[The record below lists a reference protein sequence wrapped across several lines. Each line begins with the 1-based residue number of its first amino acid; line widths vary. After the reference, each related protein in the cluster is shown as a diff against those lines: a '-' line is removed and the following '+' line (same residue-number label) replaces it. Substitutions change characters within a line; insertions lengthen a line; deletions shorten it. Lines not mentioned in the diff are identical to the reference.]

1 MAYKGSST
9 QRRRVEDSGQT
20 KQAEAPRNTGGS
32 DNSTYNVDY
41 APSLKEAEKA
51 AANARTTASL
61 RTIAAKRRYGLEAR
75 LQELENL
82 RKSGQDDEAA
92 AINRDENRFK
102 SSEKSDTLSKNQQ
115 DNLDSREKNNV
126 FLNTI
131 MGGGVGGNPS
141 ADKKDFEVEGQNKLR
156 SQFEYLKDKYGEKFA
171 DTSQGRMLQD
181 YLSGVPTERGGG
193 LGSFDPTFG
202 GGIDLG
208 DFSPDELKESE
219 EYRQQQLG
227 IMGLP
232 EGVQTYGPRAGGP
245 DQFNKDTFDADLAR
259 RGLSSDG
266 YQNFIRQMIA
276 ADPRQG
282 NTLGEESFGNPLSDV
297 LEKLLPGNILAKGF
311 LGNEPQTESEAYGSG
326 NRIFYDTSVP
336 REDNSVYNDDSGIMG
351 TQPGYDM
358 SIYGSRIGQ
367 EGPFT
372 ADFRDQDGDGVDDRH
387 QSGPGQGS
395 VPKGDKLNPPIADLT
410 PRPGIGMPDTVTHGL
425 LGGTSNVPSGLET
438 LAGPSLPQQ
447 NFNYANMAPQYGNQ
461 GINDPRFAQYY
472 KNLQM
477 FPRRA

>member
-1 MAYKGSST
+1 MAGPSRYTSRTSS
-9 QRRRVEDSGQT
+9 RP
-20 KQAEAPRNTGGS
+20 KEADRNTGGS

-41 APSLKEAEKA
+41 APSLKQAEEA
-51 AANARTTASL
+51 AADARTRASL
-61 RTIAAKRRYGLEAR
+61 RTIAAKRR
-75 LQELENL
+75 
-82 RKSGQDDEAA
+82 DDEAA
-92 AINRDENRFK
+92 AINREKNRFE
-102 SSEKSDTLSKNQQ
+102 SEKKSDTLSKNQQ
-115 DNLDSREKNNV
+115 DILDSREKNNV

-282 NTLGEESFGNPLSDV
+282 NTLGKESFGNPLADI
-297 LEKLLPGNILAKGF
+297 LENLLPGSLLAKGL
-311 LGNEPQTESEAYGSG
+311 LGDEPRTESEAYGSG
-326 NRIFYDTSVP
+326 NQIFYDTSVP

-372 ADFRDQDGDGVDDRH
+372 ADFVDQDGDGADDRY
-387 QSGPGQGS
+387 QSGPGKVGGEQG
-395 VPKGDKLNPPIADLT
+395 GKLNPPIADLT
-410 PRPGIGMPDTVTHGL
+410 PRPG
-425 LGGTSNVPSGLET
+425 GLET
-438 LAGPSLPQQ
+438 LVGPSLPQQ
-447 NFNYANMAPQYGNQ
+447 NLNYANMAPQYGNQ

>member
-1 MAYKGSST
+1 MAYRGSST
-9 QRRRVEDSGQT
+9 QRNEKGRTQ
-20 KQAEAPRNTGGS
+20 QQEADRNTGGGG
-32 DNSTYNVDY
+32 DNSTYNVDID
-41 APSLKEAEKA
+41 PSVAQAMQA
-51 AANARTTASL
+51 AAEAKKRSDDFAA
-61 RTIAAKRRYGLEAR
+61 AAKRSGDFVAAKNRE
-75 LQELENL
+75 ENL
-82 RKSGQDDEAA
+82 RKSS
-92 AINRDENRFK
+92 K
-102 SSEKSDTLSKNQQ
+102 KSDKRSDIQQ
-115 DNLDSREKNNV
+115 NELDSREKNNV

-181 YLSGVPTERGGG
+181 YLSGVRTERGGG

-282 NTLGEESFGNPLSDV
+282 NTLGEESFGNPLADI
-297 LEKLLPGNILAKGF
+297 LENLLPGSLLAKGL
-311 LGNEPQTESEAYGSG
+311 LGDEPRTESEAYGSG
-326 NRIFYDTSVP
+326 NQIFYDTSVP

-372 ADFRDQDGDGVDDRH
+372 ADFIDQDGDGSDDRY
-387 QSGPGQGS
+387 QSGPGQGGPKAIPKENFIGGIGIDNMGIRGG
-395 VPKGDKLNPPIADLT
+395 VPSLT
-410 PRPGIGMPDTVTHGL
+410 PTTID
-425 LGGTSNVPSGLET
+425 
-438 LAGPSLPQQ
+438 
-447 NFNYANMAPQYGNQ
+447 YASMGPQYGGYVNQ
-461 GINDPRFAQYY
+461 GISDPRFASYFQ
-472 KNLQM
+472 NLNL
-477 FPRRA
+477 FPRRS